1 MGYGMKFLQE
11 QYNVTASVAAIC
23 GGLVA
28 FGGLIGAVLP
38 IIGIKYLKWRG
49 STCLAVCSISS
60 VMDFLKTNCVEFR
73 LSADKTDFLEITLK
87 SSEIFRKITNCD

>member
-60 VMDFLKTNCVEFR
+60 VMDFLKTM
-73 LSADKTDFLEITLK
+73 LSLGCPQTKLIFLKLP
-87 SSEIFRKITNCD
+87 